1 MNDATPPVFN
11 GVDDIAAK
19 KGDTSFSTLSGI
31 SATDDHDGD
40 VTSRIKVSGKFDIN
54 TPGDY
59 PLTYMV
65 KDAAGNETTAN
76 RTIHVTSGKVV
87 TVSFNAN
94 GGTGSMSAQTF
105 SVGDYQRFRSAGFT
119 RVHYYLM
126 SWNTKADGT
135 GTSYGTYGAM
145 FDESDV
151 PANGKITLYAQW
163 ERATYY
169 VGFYANLPNN
179 GGLRLAGYQV

>member
-54 TPGDY
+54 TLGDY

-94 GGTGSMSAQTF
+94 GVLVPCPHRR
-105 SVGDYQRFRSAGFT
+105 SVSEI
-119 RVHYYLM
+119 
-126 SWNTKADGT
+126 TKD
-135 GTSYGTYGAM
+135 
-145 FDESDV
+145 FV
-151 PANGKITLYAQW
+151 PSNALECTTI
-163 ERATYY
+163 
-169 VGFYANLPNN
+169 
-179 GGLRLAGYQV
+179 